1 MPFKLQA
8 VQIICNGHDGV
19 RLGHDGVYSPGARW
33 RSPGARWRYIRLGHE
48 HEARLVLPQGG
59 VPCPRLFGATKMML
73 CAGVQSTDAAEQL
86 LGISM
91 PSLSLGDGVA
101 AATHELVELRDHRAQ
116 LADVAREV

>member
-1 MPFKLQA
+1 MGTMAFAWGTMAL
-8 VQIICNGHDGV
+8 IRLGHDGV
-19 RLGHDGVYSPGARW
+19 RLGHDGV
-33 RSPGARWRYIRLGHE
+33 IHLGHE

-59 VPCPRLFGATKMML
+59 VPCPRLFGATWVML
-73 CAGVQSTDAAEQL
+73 CTGVQSTDAAEQL
-86 LGISM
+86 LGISR